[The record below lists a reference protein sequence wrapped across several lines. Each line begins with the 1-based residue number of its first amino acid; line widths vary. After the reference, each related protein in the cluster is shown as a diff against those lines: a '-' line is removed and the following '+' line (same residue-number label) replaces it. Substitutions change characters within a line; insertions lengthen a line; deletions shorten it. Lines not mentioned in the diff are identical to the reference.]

1 MKVQH
6 LKNEFK
12 KILTRYVQYK
22 YTFFSRNR
30 FIHAYLMIC
39 IQTVK
44 MLGAKQKY
52 GIQNIQKQSE
62 QAEVLLSILEQL
74 GEPSKQGVV
83 NSYNE
88 FYFKFVNESKAFIS
102 F

>member
-1 MKVQH
+1 MGY
-6 LKNEFK
+6 
-12 KILTRYVQYK
+12 KIL
-22 YTFFSRNR
+22 
-30 FIHAYLMIC
+30 
-39 IQTVK
+39 
-44 MLGAKQKY
+44 
-52 GIQNIQKQSE
+52 QKQSE

-83 NSYNE
+83 NNYNE